1 MHLEV
6 KIALNFIVSYLY
18 DKLPRRRADMFGEEL
33 ERLLM
38 TRFEG
43 HWYPETPL
51 RGCAFRCLHLGTAR
65 DTVVELAARR
75 SGLDMAEVRANVPPE
90 LSVWIDP
97 YEVSYQIGESGEVQ
111 VLYSKDPSVQL
122 CDIGSVEDECV
133 FGDCN
138 DKMEDKRLGFNP
150 KAQMFMPVVGK
161 VSPVGIRSLPSSP
174 THSSSHHNF
183 FEYFGSSPAANRAI
197 NSSNSST
204 PSPPNSRLN
213 YGQSQPQLPVASDGR
228 PAPHPVTFTTA
239 SFAATKFGSTK
250 MKCGGTASA
259 VGPGISPQPAMPSR
273 SPVTVPHAGLIKQR
287 SFSLHSFGSPTS
299 SQLSPNAKEFIYP
312 VSPVGFNFDSD
323 VPPLPLH
330 TTLPHPN
337 PLHVHPT
344 FGLFSSSQPG
354 HSMGVVSGRGGISY
368 LEKPTF
374 MDEISGYNLQY
385 TNHSSQPVVLAS

>member
-6 KIALNFIVSYLY
+6 KIASNFVVSYLY

-38 TRFEG
+38 ARFEG

-51 RGCAFRCLHLGTAR
+51 RGCAFRCLHLGIAR

-75 SGLDMAEVRANVPPE
+75 SGLDMSEVRANVPPE

-111 VLYSKDPSVQL
+111 VLYLKDPSVQV
-122 CDIGSVEDECV
+122 CDIGNVEEECV

-138 DKMEDKRLGFNP
+138 DKMQLEDKQLGFNP
-150 KAQMFMPVVGK
+150 KAQIFIPVVDK
-161 VSPVGIRSLPSSP
+161 VSPIGVQSLPSSP

-183 FEYFGSSPAANRAI
+183 FGYFGSCPAANRSI

-204 PSPPNSRLN
+204 PSPPNPRLN
-213 YGQSQPQLPVASDGR
+213 YDQSQPQLPVASDSR
-228 PAPHPVTFTTA
+228 PTPHPVTFTTA

-250 MKCGGTASA
+250 MKCAGSGS
-259 VGPGISPQPAMPSR
+259 GISPQPAMCSR
-273 SPVTVPHAGLIKQR
+273 SPVTVPHAGLIKHR

-299 SQLSPNAKEFIYP
+299 NQMSPNTKDLIYP
-312 VSPVGFNFDSD
+312 VSPVGCSFDSD
-323 VPPLPLH
+323 VPPLPVH

-337 PLHVHPT
+337 PLNVHPT

-354 HSMGVVSGRGGISY
+354 HSVGVVSGRGGISY

-374 MDEISGYNLQY
+374 MDGISGYNLQY
-385 TNHSSQPVVLAS
+385 TNHSSQPIVLAS